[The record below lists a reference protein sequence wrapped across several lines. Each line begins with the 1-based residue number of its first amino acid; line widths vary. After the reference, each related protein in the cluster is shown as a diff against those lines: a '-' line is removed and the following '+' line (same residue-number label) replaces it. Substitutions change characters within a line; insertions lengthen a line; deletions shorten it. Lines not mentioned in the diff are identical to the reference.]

1 MTCRVFLELLGN
13 RRYTTSCF
21 AKECEIAKLVLGRW
35 CQRQVHIFKPLRIRF
50 NGAPYAVYA
59 KRPIDDP
66 ELHQREM
73 RQIVGIEDE
82 RMLSWQGRSAILP
95 VPQTE
100 IPTFEWVRKA
110 SAYSGGVER

>member
-1 MTCRVFLELLGN
+1 M
-13 RRYTTSCF
+13 
-21 AKECEIAKLVLGRW
+21 AI
-35 CQRQVHIFKPLRIRF
+35 RIDAIMERLDQAINWF
-50 NGAPYAVYA
+50 IPEEVKA
-59 KRPIDDP
+59 DP

-82 RMLSWQGRSAILP
+82 RMLSWQGRSAILS